1 MQIKTWLVSATLIC
15 GSLSV
20 VAQDDAKAVME
31 EATKVSQQ
39 AIELAKGPA
48 DKEWKVSGIMGLNAS
63 ATGMWNW
70 AAGGNNNANG
80 VIFANVSSLYR
91 KDKLAWETNLDT
103 EIGAMYMD
111 GTTFSLRKSSDKLN
125 FSTKLG
131 YEFVP
136 KWYVTALG
144 SFKSQYMRGYDY
156 STVGGVETETYISNW
171 LSPSYTDISLGI
183 DWKPNDIFSAYLSP
197 VAGRISTA
205 TDSTLRTKYGVDL
218 DKTNRSAFGLAF
230 KGGVNYARIENFK
243 VISTLGLF
251 TPYNKEFGNFDVDW
265 DMAVSYQFLKAL
277 NVTLSTS
284 LKYYD
289 NVLITDATG
298 HDAPRV
304 QFKTILGLGIGYS
317 F

>member
-1 MQIKTWLVSATLIC
+1 
-15 GSLSV
+15 
-20 VAQDDAKAVME
+20 
-31 EATKVSQQ
+31 
-39 AIELAKGPA
+39 
-48 DKEWKVSGIMGLNAS
+48 MGLNAT

-80 VIFANVSSLYR
+80 VLFGNVSLLYR

-103 EIGAMYMD
+103 EIGAMYMA
-111 GTTFSLRKSSDKLN
+111 GTKYTWRKSSDKIN
-125 FSTKLG
+125 FATKLG
-131 YEFVP
+131 YEFAP
-136 KWYVTALG
+136 KWYATALG
-144 SFKSQYMRGYDY
+144 SFKSQYIKGYDY
-156 STVGGVETETYISNW
+156 TLVGGTETETYISNW
-171 LSPSYTDISLGI
+171 LSPSYSDLSLGI
-183 DWKPNDIFSAYLSP
+183 DWKPNEIFSVYLSP